1 MNFVTS
7 SDISAAI
14 AGSGFSE
21 VYGGPGSPGMLAAR
35 SFIISVVARMVSSS
49 TTMSSVV
56 TSLDT
61 NQKDQLI
68 VGLLNGIASY
78 YKKERVLK
86 GIMGG
91 ISIDLIA
98 MELLKLTNMED
109 KVLIGGPA
117 V

>member
-7 SDISAAI
+7 SDIAA
-14 AGSGFSE
+14 AMVGAGFSE

-35 SFIISVVARMVSSS
+35 SFLISVVARMVSSS
-49 TTMSSVV
+49 TTMSGVI

-61 NQKDQLI
+61 NQKNQLI
-68 VGLLNGIASY
+68 VGLLNGAASY

-86 GIMGG
+86 GVMGG

-109 KVLIGGPA
+109 KVILGGPA
-117 V
+117 A